1 MKWEGH
7 SEKDMLQEFKA
18 FIMRGNVI
26 DLAIAVV
33 IGAAFSAVVTAL
45 VTGVLTPLIAAI
57 FGSNDFSRISFNING
72 SPILVGV
79 VLNALF
85 AFLTVALVLFF
96 FVVKPM
102 NMLIERSKR
111 SSVPADPTSKK
122 CPYCLSEVPL
132 EASRCAFCTS
142 ELSGATA

>member
-1 MKWEGH
+1 MKET
-7 SEKDMLQEFKA
+7 LQEFKA
-18 FIMRGNVI
+18 FVLRGNVI

-57 FGSNDFSRISFNING
+57 FGQSDFSRIGFDIRDSKIE
-72 SPILVGV
+72 VGL

-85 AFLTVALVLFF
+85 AFVTVAAVLFF
-96 FVVKPM
+96 LVVKPM
-102 NMLIERSKR
+102 NILIERSKR
-111 SSVPADPTSKK
+111 SAVPADPTSKK

-132 EASRCAFCTS
+132 AASRCAFCTS
-142 ELSGATA
+142 ELAAA

>member
-1 MKWEGH
+1 MKET
-7 SEKDMLQEFKA
+7 LQEFKA
-18 FIMRGNVI
+18 FVLRGNVI

-57 FGSNDFSRISFNING
+57 FGQSDFSRIGFDIRDSKIE
-72 SPILVGV
+72 VGL

-85 AFLTVALVLFF
+85 AFVTVAAVLFF
-96 FVVKPM
+96 LVVKPM
-102 NMLIERSKR
+102 NILIERSKR
-111 SSVPADPTSKK
+111 SAVPADPTSKK

-132 EASRCAFCTS
+132 AASRCAFCTS
-142 ELSGATA
+142 ELSAA

>member
-1 MKWEGH
+1 MR
-7 SEKDMLQEFKA
+7 DTVQDFKA

-33 IGAAFSAVVTAL
+33 IGGAFGAVVTAL

-57 FGSNDFSRISFNING
+57 FGSQDFSSIGFDIRDSRIE
-72 SPILVGV
+72 VGL
-79 VLNALF
+79 VLNAVI
-85 AFLTVALVLFF
+85 AFLSVAIVLFF

-102 NMLIERSKR
+102 NMLIERSR
-111 SSVPADPTSKK
+111 RNPVPADPTTKK

-142 ELSGATA
+142 ELTATA

>member
-1 MKWEGH
+1 VR
-7 SEKDMLQEFKA
+7 DTAQEFKA

-33 IGAAFSAVVTAL
+33 IGAAFGAVVTSL
-45 VTGVLTPLIAAI
+45 VTGVFTPLIAAI
-57 FGSNDFSRISFNING
+57 FGAKDFSNIGFKLNDSKIEIG
-72 SPILVGV
+72 L

-85 AFLTVALVLFF
+85 AFITVAFVLFF

-102 NMLIERSKR
+102 NMLIARSKR
-111 SSVPADPTSKK
+111 NAVPADPTSKK

-132 EASRCAFCTS
+132 AASRCAFCTS
-142 ELSGATA
+142 ELNAAAA

>member
-1 MKWEGH
+1 VR
-7 SEKDMLQEFKA
+7 DTAQEFKA

-33 IGAAFSAVVTAL
+33 IGAAFGAVVTAL

-57 FGSNDFSRISFNING
+57 FGEPNFADIGFDINDSRIQ
-72 SPILVGV
+72 VGL
-79 VLNALF
+79 VLNALI
-85 AFLTVALVLFF
+85 AFLTVAFVLFF

-111 SSVPADPTSKK
+111 NAVPADPTSKK

-142 ELSGATA
+142 ELNAAAA